1 MAIAKLDFNR
11 GQVVNPLS
19 ALGDDLTKSGQ
30 IFRQQELDKANL
42 ERQANADRRAQEM
55 LNMEKQKYADQL
67 ASREAANKYY
77 SQLTGALAPGNIGVQ
92 DQATLG
98 TQIAGLGQQAQ
109 AAYEQGNKA
118 AGDQLVAQ
126 QQSVLSGQL
135 PGMQQAYQ
143 TSPQAKID
151 LLGSINAPSNI
162 DVRDRLGILKD
173 TTAPLDKQLAD
184 QAAYAAKIEE
194 VKIRAQER
202 HADKVFQYTIQKAI
216 ADQARQTQIDLAK
229 ANQANQ
235 LKMKELEI
243 GARDYKTDNYTDSE
257 GKVWALTPK
266 EVNARTAAGETF
278 QLTPHGSSGGN
289 GGGSSSKKGTVDKET
304 GVYVSG
310 TGLHVP
316 PSFDAIFTGK
326 GDAVASGDYGD
337 KIVAMNKNYLDPVQ
351 NAINRIDV
359 GTGLTGDRALNEE
372 NVDRYIAPMELA
384 NGVVL
389 PMSTA
394 VKINEMR
401 GLQLVTD
408 SKGKVKWGGTGKDLT
423 EQDLTDLGFKNMN
436 GIIVPADKK
445 VAAKVVE
452 NVRKYVPM
460 SERKDESDVISR
472 QLSATNP
479 TTTISPN
486 PVAVKNS
493 TTAPSPYDVNK
504 EDIDNLNLYL
514 QQRGAN
520 NPNTSNLLRLL
531 QGNPSR

>member
-19 ALGDDLTKSGQ
+19 AFGDDLTKSGQ

-55 LNMEKQKYADQL
+55 LDMEKQKYADQL

-109 AAYEQGNKA
+109 AAYDKGDKNL
-118 AGDQLVAQ
+118 GDQLVAQ

-143 TSPQAKID
+143 KSPQAKID

-194 VKIRAQER
+194 AKVRGQER
-202 HADKVFQYTIQKAI
+202 HADKVFQYTMQKAI
-216 ADQARQTQIDLAK
+216 ADQARQTQLDIAK
-229 ANQANQ
+229 FNQANQ

-278 QLTPHGSSGGN
+278 QLTSHKSSGGD
-289 GGGSSSKKGTVDKET
+289 GGSSKKGTVDKET

-310 TGLHVP
+310 TGLRVP
-316 PSFDAIFTGK
+316 SSFDATFTGK

-359 GTGLTGDRALNEE
+359 GTGLTGDRVLNEE
-372 NVDRYIAPMELA
+372 NVDRYIKPMELA

-423 EQDLTDLGFKNMN
+423 EQDLTDLGFKNIN
-436 GIIVPADKK
+436 GIIVPADKE

-460 SERKDESDVISR
+460 SERKDEGDVISR
-472 QLSATNP
+472 QLSATKP

-493 TTAPSPYDVNK
+493 TVPPSPYDVSK
-504 EDIDNLNLYL
+504 EDLDNLNLYL
-514 QQRGAN
+514 QHRAAN
-520 NPNTSNLLRLL
+520 NPNTSSLLKLL